1 MKKLLIGILCLLT
14 VTFTAFGLI
23 GCNKNNGASTTEST
37 SVESTS
43 TSQSEKESSSESN
56 VESNSNGCAHTLD
69 VLKKD
74 GDYHWY
80 VCICGETSGNREAHN
95 YDEGVVTKQPT
106 EEKEGEKLLTCTTCG
121 ETATVSIPK
130 ADHVHALVKN
140 SGTPASCTEDGT
152 KDSWSCTGCKK
163 VYFDAQATQ
172 EVVSEASL
180 P

>member
-69 VLKKD
+69 VLKKKIKQLQVKAKIKERFVNLLEKIKSPFSKAKD
-74 GDYHWY
+74 KAIALWRK
-80 VCICGETSGNREAHN
+80 IFPKKSAEAN
-95 YDEGVVTKQPT
+95 NPGS
-106 EEKEGEKLLTCTTCG
+106 EE
-121 ETATVSIPK
+121 
-130 ADHVHALVKN
+130 
-140 SGTPASCTEDGT
+140 
-152 KDSWSCTGCKK
+152 
-163 VYFDAQATQ
+163 
-172 EVVSEASL
+172 
-180 P
+180 